1 MFRLTRLP
9 AWELVIVLASMLHG
23 ASVSIAE
30 CQPPKSS
37 DQAAVI
43 QYVSKRFHVPA
54 SDLSIVR
61 TEKVSDSCFWSLH
74 LEAINPQRTLKLYLS
89 PDFHHLMP
97 VLYDMSIDP
106 VKAETEERERI
117 KNLLIDRKSPE
128 LGQSDA
134 TVTIVE
140 FSDFQCPFCKRFA
153 NTFMSLR
160 RDDGDPVVK
169 LMFKNFP
176 LPMHSWANIAARIGR
191 CVEKQY
197 PSIFWRFHDYVFDN
211 QASLTTEN
219 IRGKAETLL
228 GEDKAFNKNAFE
240 ACIDDPATVADVETD
255 VQLGKQLGVSA
266 TPTLFVNGKR
276 FDGAPNTP
284 QLENLI
290 KEAKVGLTGLENA
303 HP

>member
-1 MFRLTRLP
+1 MFRQNRLP
-9 AWELVIVLASMLHG
+9 AWAVVIVLASTPP
-23 ASVSIAE
+23 ATSRTIAE
-30 CQPPKSS
+30 CAPPKTS

-43 QYVSKRFHVPA
+43 QYVGKRFHVPA
-54 SDLSIVR
+54 SDISIAN
-61 TEKVSDSCFWSLH
+61 TEKVSDSCFWELH
-74 LEAINPQRTLKLYLS
+74 LEAVNPQRTLTLFLS

-97 VLYDMSIDP
+97 VLYDMNVDP
-106 VKAETEERERI
+106 IKAEKEEREGI
-117 KNLLIDRKSPE
+117 MKLLNGRKSPE
-128 LGQSDA
+128 TGQPNA

-160 RDDGDPVVK
+160 RDDGSPNVK
-169 LMFKNFP
+169 LIFKNFP
-176 LPMHSWANIAARIGR
+176 SPRHSWANTAARIGR
-191 CVEKQY
+191 CVEKQN
-197 PSIFWRFHDYVFDN
+197 PSLFWRFHDYVFDN

-219 IRGKAETLL
+219 IREKAEALI
-228 GEDKAFNKNAFE
+228 GQDKGFNKNAFE
-240 ACIDDPATVADVETD
+240 VCIDDPATVADVEKD

-276 FDGAPNTP
+276 FDGAPSGP
-284 QLENLI
+284 QLEDLI